1 LIDDRVGAC
10 YKLRNELALL
20 YIYQRTQR
28 ASRVQAKESNMQ
40 LDELKRAFAT
50 VVAIPLTPFA
60 ADGSADFDTY
70 ARLLE
75 RMTARGIR
83 VVTPNGNTSE
93 FYSLTADE
101 QRREVEVTSEAIR
114 GQAVILAGVGYDAV
128 TAAEM
133 ARFAAS
139 RNAHAVMVHQP
150 VHPFKSDEGWI
161 AYHKAIADAV
171 PELAIVP
178 YLRDATVRP
187 SAIARLADLCPN
199 FVAIK
204 YAVTNPLQFAAT
216 VQTVGL
222 DRLAWIC
229 GVAESWAPFFWPGG
243 ACGFTSGLVNLTTDF
258 SLGMLAALEQ
268 GNYAQAMSIWNTVR
282 PFEELRARHNN
293 GNNVS
298 VVKEAMAQMG
308 LCQATVRPPI
318 SELIQAEKGE
328 VSQILARLG
337 LVEAVAA

>member
-1 LIDDRVGAC
+1 MDF
-10 YKLRNELALL
+10 E
-20 YIYQRTQR
+20 
-28 ASRVQAKESNMQ
+28 
-40 LDELKRAFAT
+40 ELKRDFAS
-50 VVAIPLTPFA
+50 VVAIPVTPFA
-60 ADGSADFDTY
+60 ADSSVDFATY

-75 RMTARGIR
+75 RMIDSGIT

-101 QRREVEVTSEAIR
+101 QRREVEVTCETVR
-114 GQAVILAGVGYDAV
+114 GQALVLAGVGYDAQ

-139 RNAHAVMVHQP
+139 RGAQAVMVHQP
-150 VHPFKSDEGWI
+150 VHPFKSDEGWV
-161 AYHKAIADAV
+161 AYHKVVADAV

-187 SAIARLADLCPN
+187 QALAQLADQCPN

-204 YAVTNPLQFAAT
+204 YAINNPVQFAAT
-216 VQTVGL
+216 VQSVGRE
-222 DRLAWIC
+222 RLAWIC

-243 ACGFTSGLVNLTTDF
+243 ASGYTSGLVNLTTDF
-258 SLGMLAALEQ
+258 SLGMLVTLEA
-268 GNYAQAMSIWNTVR
+268 GDYAQAMSIWNTVR

-298 VVKEAMAQMG
+298 VVKEAMAQLG
-308 LCQATVRPPI
+308 LCLAAVRPPI
-318 SELIQAEKGE
+318 SELSEAEKGE
-328 VSQILARLG
+328 VSQILVQLG
-337 LVEAVAA
+337 LAEVA

>member
-1 LIDDRVGAC
+1 MDF
-10 YKLRNELALL
+10 
-20 YIYQRTQR
+20 T
-28 ASRVQAKESNMQ
+28 
-40 LDELKRAFAT
+40 ELKQAFAT
-50 VVAIPLTPFA
+50 VVAIPVTPFA
-60 ADGSADFDTY
+60 TDGSVDFATY
-70 ARLLE
+70 ARLVE
-75 RMTARGIR
+75 RMIDSGIT

-93 FYSLTADE
+93 FYSLTAAE
-101 QRREVEVTSEAIR
+101 QRREVEVTVEAIR
-114 GQAVILAGVGYDAV
+114 GQAVVLAGAGYDAL

-139 RNAHAVMVHQP
+139 RGAQAVMVHQP

-161 AYHKAIADAV
+161 AYHKSVADAA
-171 PELAIVP
+171 PELAVVP

-187 SAIARLADLCPN
+187 QALAKLANLCPN

-204 YAVTNPLQFAAT
+204 YAITNPVQFATT
-216 VQTVGL
+216 VQIVGK

-258 SLGMLAALEQ
+258 SLGMLATLEASD
-268 GNYAQAMSIWNTVR
+268 YAQAMALWNMVR
-282 PFEELRARHNN
+282 PFEELRARHHN

-308 LCQATVRPPI
+308 LCNATVRPPI
-318 SELIQAEKGE
+318 SELTHHEKDE
-328 VSQILARLG
+328 VAQILEEFG
-337 LVEAVAA
+337 LAVAA

>member
-1 LIDDRVGAC
+1 MDF
-10 YKLRNELALL
+10 E
-20 YIYQRTQR
+20 
-28 ASRVQAKESNMQ
+28 
-40 LDELKRAFAT
+40 ELKRAFAT
-50 VVAIPLTPFA
+50 VVAIPVTPFS
-60 ADGSADFDTY
+60 ADGSADFATY
-70 ARLLE
+70 RRLLE
-75 RMTARGIR
+75 RMIDSGIT

-101 QRREVEVTSEAIR
+101 QRSEVEATCDAIR
-114 GQAVILAGVGYDAV
+114 GQAVVLAGVGYDAM

-139 RNAHAVMVHQP
+139 RGAHAVMVHQP

-161 AYHKAIADAV
+161 AYHKTVADAV
-171 PELAIVP
+171 PELAVVP

-187 SAIARLADLCPN
+187 QALAKLADLCPN

-204 YAVTNPLQFAAT
+204 YAITNPVQFAAT
-216 VQTVGL
+216 VQTVGA

-243 ACGFTSGLVNLTTDF
+243 ACGYTSGLVNLTTDF
-258 SLGMLAALEQ
+258 SLGMLVTLEA
-268 GNYAQAMSIWNTVR
+268 GDYVQAMQLWNLVR

-318 SELIQAEKGE
+318 SELTQGEKGE
-328 VSQILARLG
+328 VSEILVQLG
-337 LVEAVAA
+337 LAVAA

>member
-1 LIDDRVGAC
+1 MQFA
-10 YKLRNELALL
+10 EL
-20 YIYQRTQR
+20 QRG
-28 ASRVQAKESNMQ
+28 
-40 LDELKRAFAT
+40 LAT
-50 VVAIPLTPFA
+50 VVAIPITPFA
-60 ADGSADFDTY
+60 ADGSADFETY

-75 RMTARGIR
+75 RMVDNGIT

-93 FYSLTADE
+93 FYSLNADE
-101 QRREVEVTSEAIR
+101 HRREVDVTVDAVR
-114 GQAVILAGVGYDAV
+114 GQAYILSGVGFDAN

-133 ARFAAS
+133 ARYAAS
-139 RNAHAVMVHQP
+139 RGAHAVMVHQP

-161 AYHKAIADAV
+161 AYHKIVADAV

-178 YLRDATVRP
+178 YLRDATIRP
-187 SAIARLADLCPN
+187 AALSRLADLCPN

-216 VQTVGL
+216 VQSVGQ
-222 DRLAWIC
+222 DRLTWIC

-243 ACGFTSGLVNLTTDF
+243 ATGFTSGLVNLTADF
-258 SLGMLAALEQ
+258 SLGMLAALDA
-268 GNYAQAMSIWNTVR
+268 GDYAQTMSLWNTVR

-298 VVKEAMAQMG
+298 VVKEAMAQMD

-318 SELIQAEKGE
+318 TELVQAEKAE
-328 VSQILARLG
+328 VSQILVQLG
-337 LVEAVAA
+337 LSQAVAA

>member
-1 LIDDRVGAC
+1 MNRYESVHDPD
-10 YKLRNELALL
+10 KELN
-20 YIYQRTQR
+20 
-28 ASRVQAKESNMQ
+28 KMEFE
-40 LDELKRAFAT
+40 ELKRAFAS
-50 VVAIPLTPFA
+50 VVAIPVTPFT
-60 ADGSADFDTY
+60 ADGSADFATY

-75 RMTARGIR
+75 RMIDSGIT

-101 QRREVEVTSEAIR
+101 QRREVEVTSETIR
-114 GQAVILAGVGYDAV
+114 GQAVVLAGVGYDAN

-139 RNAHAVMVHQP
+139 HGAHAVMVHQP
-150 VHPFKSDEGWI
+150 VHPFKSDEGWV
-161 AYHKAIADAV
+161 AYHKVVADAV

-178 YLRDATVRP
+178 YLRDATIHP
-187 SAIARLADLCPN
+187 QALARLADLCPN

-204 YAVTNPLQFAAT
+204 YAVSDPVRFSST
-216 VQTVGL
+216 VQTVGV

-229 GVAESWAPFFWPGG
+229 GVAEAWAPFFWPGG

-258 SLGMLAALEQ
+258 SLGMLVTLEA
-268 GNYAQAMSIWNTVR
+268 GDYAQAMSLWNSVR

-298 VVKEAMAQMG
+298 VVKEAMAQLG

-318 SELIQAEKGE
+318 SELPESEKRE
-328 VSQILARLG
+328 VSQILVQFG
-337 LVEAVAA
+337 LLDAVAA

>member
-1 LIDDRVGAC
+1 MDF
-10 YKLRNELALL
+10 
-20 YIYQRTQR
+20 T
-28 ASRVQAKESNMQ
+28 
-40 LDELKRAFAT
+40 ELKRAFAT
-50 VVAIPLTPFA
+50 VVAIPVTPFA
-60 ADGSADFDTY
+60 ADGSADFVTY
-70 ARLLE
+70 VRLLE
-75 RMTARGIR
+75 RMIDSGIT

-101 QRREVEVTSEAIR
+101 QRREVELTGESIR
-114 GQAVILAGVGYDAV
+114 GQAIVLAGVGYDAN

-133 ARFAAS
+133 ARFAA
-139 RNAHAVMVHQP
+139 NHGAHAVMVHQP

-161 AYHKAIADAV
+161 AYHKTVADAV

-187 SAIARLADLCPN
+187 QALARLADLCPN

-204 YAVTNPLQFAAT
+204 YAITNPVQFAAT
-216 VQTVGL
+216 VQTVGP

-243 ACGFTSGLVNLTTDF
+243 ACGFTSGLVNQTTDY
-258 SLGMLAALEQ
+258 SLGMLVTLEA
-268 GNYAQAMSIWNTVR
+268 GDYVQAMSLWNGVR
-282 PFEELRARHNN
+282 PFEELRARHHN

-308 LCQATVRPPI
+308 LCNATVRPPI
-318 SELIQAEKGE
+318 SELTEGEKAEVG
-328 VSQILARLG
+328 QILVQLG
-337 LVEAVAA
+337 LAEVV

>member
-1 LIDDRVGAC
+1 M
-10 YKLRNELALL
+10 ELEE
-20 YIYQRTQR
+20 I
-28 ASRVQAKESNMQ
+28 
-40 LDELKRAFAT
+40 KRAFAS
-50 VVAIPLTPFA
+50 VVAIPVTPFA
-60 ADGSADFDTY
+60 VDGSADFVTY

-75 RMTARGIR
+75 RMVDSGIT

-101 QRREVEVTSEAIR
+101 QRREVEVTTESIR
-114 GQAVILAGVGYDAV
+114 GQAIVLAGVGYDAN

-139 RNAHAVMVHQP
+139 RGAHAVMVHQP
-150 VHPFKSDEGWI
+150 VHPFKSDEGWV
-161 AYHKAIADAV
+161 AYHKTIADAV
-171 PELAIVP
+171 PELAMVP

-187 SAIARLADLCPN
+187 QALARLADLCPN
-199 FVAIK
+199 FLAIK
-204 YAVTNPLQFAAT
+204 YAITNPVQFAAT
-216 VQTVGL
+216 VQTVGP

-243 ACGFTSGLVNLTTDF
+243 AVGYTSGLVNLTTDF
-258 SLGMLAALEQ
+258 SLGMLVTLEA
-268 GNYAQAMSIWNTVR
+268 GDYAQAMSLWNTVR

-318 SELIQAEKGE
+318 SQLTPGEKGE
-328 VSQILARLG
+328 VSQILMQLG
-337 LVEAVAA
+337 LAVAA

>member
-1 LIDDRVGAC
+1 MDF
-10 YKLRNELALL
+10 
-20 YIYQRTQR
+20 
-28 ASRVQAKESNMQ
+28 
-40 LDELKRAFAT
+40 DELKRAFAT
-50 VVAIPLTPFA
+50 VVAIPITPFA
-60 ADGSADFDTY
+60 ADGSVDFVTY
-70 ARLLE
+70 RRLLE
-75 RMTARGIR
+75 RMIDSGIT

-101 QRREVEVTSEAIR
+101 QRSEVEVTTESIR
-114 GQAVILAGVGYDAV
+114 GQAVVLAGVGYDAM

-139 RNAHAVMVHQP
+139 RGAHAVMVHQP

-161 AYHKAIADAV
+161 AYHKTVADAV

-187 SAIARLADLCPN
+187 QAVAKLADLCPN

-204 YAVTNPLQFAAT
+204 YAITNPVQFAAT
-216 VQTVGL
+216 VQTVGA

-243 ACGFTSGLVNLTTDF
+243 ACGFTSGLVNLTTDY
-258 SLGMLAALEQ
+258 SLGMLVTLEA
-268 GNYAQAMSIWNTVR
+268 GDYAQAMQMWNLVR
-282 PFEELRARHNN
+282 PFEDLRARHNN

-298 VVKEAMAQMG
+298 VVKEAMAQLG

-318 SELIQAEKGE
+318 SELTEGEKGE
-328 VSQILARLG
+328 VSQILVQLG
-337 LVEAVAA
+337 LGDTVAA

>member
-1 LIDDRVGAC
+1 MEFDD
-10 YKLRNELALL
+10 
-20 YIYQRTQR
+20 
-28 ASRVQAKESNMQ
+28 
-40 LDELKRAFAT
+40 LKSAFAT
-50 VVAIPLTPFA
+50 VVAIPVTPFA
-60 ADGSADFDTY
+60 HDGSADFVTY

-75 RMTARGIR
+75 RMIDNGIT

-101 QRREVEVTSEAIR
+101 QRREVEVTTETVQGKS
-114 GQAVILAGVGYDAV
+114 VVLAGVGYDAT

-139 RNAHAVMVHQP
+139 RGAQAVMVHQP

-161 AYHKAIADAV
+161 AYHKMVADAV

-187 SAIARLADLCPN
+187 QALARLADLCPN

-204 YAVTNPLQFAAT
+204 YAITNPVQFAAT
-216 VQTVGL
+216 VQAVGQE
-222 DRLAWIC
+222 RLAWIC

-243 ACGFTSGLVNLTTDF
+243 AVGFTSGLVNLTTDF
-258 SLGMLAALEQ
+258 SLGMQVTLTA
-268 GNYAQAMSIWNTVR
+268 GDYAQAMSLWNRVR

-318 SELIQAEKGE
+318 SELTQAEQGE
-328 VSQILARLG
+328 VTQILVQLE
-337 LVEAVAA
+337 LMEAVAA

>member
-1 LIDDRVGAC
+1 MQFA
-10 YKLRNELALL
+10 EF
-20 YIYQRTQR
+20 QR
-28 ASRVQAKESNMQ
+28 A
-40 LDELKRAFAT
+40 LAT
-50 VVAIPLTPFA
+50 VVAIPITPFA
-60 ADGSADFDTY
+60 TDGSADFDTY

-75 RMTARGIR
+75 RMVDSGIT

-93 FYSLTADE
+93 FYSLTAEE
-101 QRREVEVTSEAIR
+101 QRQEVAITNEAIR
-114 GQAVILAGVGYDAV
+114 GQAYVLAGVGFDAV

-133 ARFAAS
+133 ARYAAS
-139 RNAHAVMVHQP
+139 KGSQAVMVHQP

-161 AYHKAIADAV
+161 AYHKTIADAV

-178 YLRDATVRP
+178 YLRDATIRP
-187 SAIARLADLCPN
+187 SAIAKLADLCPN

-216 VQTVGL
+216 VQVVGL
-222 DRLAWIC
+222 DRLTWIC

-243 ACGFTSGLVNLTTDF
+243 ATGFTSGLVNLTTDF
-258 SLGMLAALEQ
+258 SLAMLVTLEA
-268 GNYAQAMSIWNTVR
+268 GDYAQAMSLWNTVR

-318 SELIQAEKGE
+318 TELTQPEKAE
-328 VSQILARLG
+328 VSQILVQLG
-337 LVEAVAA
+337 LAEAMVA